1 MGKDSLG
8 GEVAIATGEQRKKE
22 KRGKEN
28 RGRALGTKA
37 RNHRGKRDD
46 SKTLIVVD
54 EVGIVIPA
62 PGTPATPRTVCPA
75 TAAEHSA
82 STKNRFQK
90 SLFWGFPR
98 TTITRSTIIVIM
110 PNILTQFIDIAVHI
124 V

>member
-1 MGKDSLG
+1 MGRDSLG

-54 EVGIVIPA
+54 EVGVIPA